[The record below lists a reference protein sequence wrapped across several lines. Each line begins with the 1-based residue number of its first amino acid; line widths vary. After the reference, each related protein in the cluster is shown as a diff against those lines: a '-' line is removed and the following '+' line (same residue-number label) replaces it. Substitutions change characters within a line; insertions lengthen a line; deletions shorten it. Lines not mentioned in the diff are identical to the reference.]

1 MSNSNKMALSEQAI
15 LHLLEQHH
23 INYIVRKH
31 EPIFTVAEGE
41 ALGLPNVQAAVK
53 SLLLT
58 DDKHQSFYLVILPL
72 DKRLDLKELRAKI
85 GSRRLTMA
93 SAEELMQLLQLSP
106 GAVTPLGLL
115 QDSEHKVQTFF
126 DAELKENTIAT
137 HLDSNTATVWLKCQK
152 LVHLLEEKGHK
163 STYLNL

>member
-1 MSNSNKMALSEQAI
+1 MSLSEQEI
-15 LHLLEQHH
+15 LQLLEKHH

-58 DDKHQSFYLVILPL
+58 DDKHQSFYLVVMPL

-163 STYLNL
+163 STYLSL

>member
-1 MSNSNKMALSEQAI
+1 MSLSEQEI
-15 LHLLEQHH
+15 LQLLEKHH

-58 DDKHQSFYLVILPL
+58 DDKHQSFYLVVMPL
-72 DKRLDLKELRAKI
+72 DKRLDLKELRAKS

>member
-1 MSNSNKMALSEQAI
+1 MSLSEQEI
-15 LHLLEQHH
+15 LQLLEKHH

-58 DDKHQSFYLVILPL
+58 DDKHQSFYLVVMPL

-106 GAVTPLGLL
+106 GAVTPFGLL

>member
-1 MSNSNKMALSEQAI
+1 MPMALSEQTL
-15 LHLLEQHH
+15 LHMLEQHH

-58 DDKHQSFYLVILPL
+58 DDKHTSFYLVVLPL
-72 DKRLDLKELRAKI
+72 DKQLDLKQLRVTL

-93 SAEELMQLLQLSP
+93 SPAELQQLLQLTP
-106 GAVTPLGLL
+106 GAVTPFGLL
-115 QDSEHKVQTFF
+115 EDSEQRVQAYF
-126 DAELKENTIAT
+126 DSTLKENTIAT
-137 HLDSNTATVWLKCQK
+137 PLDSNTTTIWLHCHE
-152 LVHLLEEKGHK
+152 LVQLLESKGHRINFID
-163 STYLNL
+163 L

>member
-1 MSNSNKMALSEQAI
+1 MSLSEQEI
-15 LHLLEQHH
+15 LQLLEKHH

-58 DDKHQSFYLVILPL
+58 DDKHQSFYLVVMPL
-72 DKRLDLKELRAKI
+72 DKRLGLKELRAKI

-115 QDSEHKVQTFF
+115 QDAEHKVQTFF

>member
-1 MSNSNKMALSEQAI
+1 MSLSEQEI
-15 LHLLEQHH
+15 LQLLEKHH

-58 DDKHQSFYLVILPL
+58 DDKHQSFYLVALPL

-93 SAEELMQLLQLSP
+93 SAEELMRLLQLSP
-106 GAVTPLGLL
+106 GAVTPFGLL
-115 QDSEHKVQTFF
+115 QDVEHKVQTFF

-152 LVHLLEEKGHK
+152 LVHLLEEKGHE
-163 STYLNL
+163 STYLSL

>member
-1 MSNSNKMALSEQAI
+1 MSLSEQEI
-15 LHLLEQHH
+15 LQLLEKHH

-41 ALGLPNVQAAVK
+41 DLGLPNVQAAVK

-58 DDKHQSFYLVILPL
+58 DDKHQSFYLVVLPL

-93 SAEELMQLLQLSP
+93 SAEELMRLLQLSP
-106 GAVTPLGLL
+106 GAVTPFGLL
-115 QDSEHKVQTFF
+115 QDVEHKVQTFF

-152 LVHLLEEKGHK
+152 LVHLLEEKGHE
-163 STYLNL
+163 STYLSL

>member
-1 MSNSNKMALSEQAI
+1 MSLSEQEI
-15 LHLLEQHH
+15 LQLLEKHH

-58 DDKHQSFYLVILPL
+58 DDKHQSFYLVVLPL

-93 SAEELMQLLQLSP
+93 SAEELMRLLQLSP
-106 GAVTPLGLL
+106 GAVTPFGLL
-115 QDSEHKVQTFF
+115 QDVEHKVQTFF

-152 LVHLLEEKGHK
+152 LVHLLEEKGHE
-163 STYLNL
+163 STYLSL

>member
-1 MSNSNKMALSEQAI
+1 MSLSEQEI
-15 LHLLEQHH
+15 LQLLEKHH

-58 DDKHQSFYLVILPL
+58 DDKHQSFYLVVMPL

>member
-1 MSNSNKMALSEQAI
+1 MSLSEQEI
-15 LHLLEQHH
+15 LQLLEKHH

-58 DDKHQSFYLVILPL
+58 DDKHQSFYLVVIPL

-85 GSRRLTMA
+85 GSRRLTMD

-115 QDSEHKVQTFF
+115 QDAEHKVQTFF

>member
-1 MSNSNKMALSEQAI
+1 MALSEQAI
-15 LHLLEQHH
+15 LHLLEEHH

-31 EPIFTVAEGE
+31 EPIFTVAQGE

-58 DDKHQSFYLVILPL
+58 DDKHQSYYLVVLPL
-72 DKRLDLKELRAKI
+72 DKRLDLKELRVKI

-93 SAEELMQLLQLSP
+93 STQELMQLLGLTP
-106 GAVTPLGLL
+106 GAVTPFGLL
-115 QDSEHKVQTFF
+115 QDKEHRVQAFF

-137 HLDSNTATVWLKCQK
+137 HLDSNTATVWLHCHK
-152 LVHLLEEKGHK
+152 LVHLLEAKGHK
-163 STYLNL
+163 STYLPL

>member
-1 MSNSNKMALSEQAI
+1 MSLSEQEI
-15 LHLLEQHH
+15 LQLLEKHH

-106 GAVTPLGLL
+106 GAVTPFGLL
-115 QDSEHKVQTFF
+115 QDAEHKVQTFF

>member
-1 MSNSNKMALSEQAI
+1 MPMALSEQTL
-15 LHLLEQHH
+15 LHMLEQHH

-58 DDKHQSFYLVILPL
+58 DDKHTSFYLVVLPL
-72 DKRLDLKELRAKI
+72 DKQLDLKQLRVTL

-93 SAEELMQLLQLSP
+93 SPAELQQLLQLTP
-106 GAVTPLGLL
+106 GAVTPFGLL
-115 QDSEHKVQTFF
+115 EDSEQRVQAYF
-126 DAELKENTIAT
+126 DSTLKENTIAT
-137 HLDSNTATVWLKCQK
+137 PLDSNTTTIWLHCHK
-152 LVHLLEEKGHK
+152 LVQLLESKGHRINFID
-163 STYLNL
+163 L

>member
-1 MSNSNKMALSEQAI
+1 MSLSEQEI
-15 LHLLEQHH
+15 LQLLEKHH
-23 INYIVRKH
+23 IHYIVRKH

-58 DDKHQSFYLVILPL
+58 DDKHQSFYLVVMPL

-106 GAVTPLGLL
+106 GAVTPFGLL

>member
-1 MSNSNKMALSEQAI
+1 MPMALSEQTL
-15 LHLLEQHH
+15 LHMLEQHH

-58 DDKHQSFYLVILPL
+58 DDKHTSFYLVVLPL
-72 DKRLDLKELRAKI
+72 DKQLDLKQLRVTL

-93 SAEELMQLLQLSP
+93 SPAELQQLLQLTP
-106 GAVTPLGLL
+106 GAVTPFGLL
-115 QDSEHKVQTFF
+115 EDSEQRVQAYF
-126 DAELKENTIAT
+126 DSTLKENTIASP
-137 HLDSNTATVWLKCQK
+137 LDSNTTTIWLHCHK
-152 LVHLLEEKGHK
+152 LVQLLESKGHRINFI
-163 STYLNL
+163 NL

>member
-1 MSNSNKMALSEQAI
+1 MSLSEQEI
-15 LHLLEQHH
+15 LQLLEKHH

-58 DDKHQSFYLVILPL
+58 DDKHQSFYLVVMPL
-72 DKRLDLKELRAKI
+72 DKRLGLKELRAKI

-106 GAVTPLGLL
+106 GAVTPFGLL